1 MSPAQNKTRLLARA
15 TLSTKLQMAEATAH
29 LSTAMGLTLDQLIDP
44 KSTHG
49 VAEQAYH
56 DRFKSDEQ
64 IYEEE
69 RAAHDEAAMAK
80 AKSYDEI
87 VIDDCM

>member
-1 MSPAQNKTRLLARA
+1 
-15 TLSTKLQMAEATAH
+15 MADEIEH

-44 KSTHG
+44 KATHG
-49 VAEQAYH
+49 VAEQQYH
-56 DRFKSDEQ
+56 DRFKTDEQ

-69 RAAHDEAAMAK
+69 RAAHDEAARAK
-80 AKSYDEI
+80 VKTYDEI

>member
-1 MSPAQNKTRLLARA
+1 
-15 TLSTKLQMAEATAH
+15 
-29 LSTAMGLTLDQLIDP
+29 MGLTLDQLIDP

-49 VAEQAYH
+49 VSEQAYH

-69 RAAHDEAAMAK
+69 RMAHDEAATAK
-80 AKSYDEI
+80 AKTYDEI